1 MKIDRLESK
10 TSNELFELLTKK
22 YPARIRLLDKIVG
35 KQSTP
40 KYIDPSMFHFAKRY
54 PIQAINTT
62 NWRTAGWGII
72 NNKYT
77 GKFIDYET
85 GLLNNDDE
93 LINELLNNNKPLI
106 EARPPTIG
114 ASATPDIIWQ
124 YPEKKNYE
132 LNEATSSTIG
142 DSISLKGGGRRRQR
156 QTKVKSKKLENKR
169 RTRSRK

>member
-1 MKIDRLESK
+1 MKINRLEGK

-22 YPARIRLLDKIVG
+22 YPARLDYWDKLVG
-35 KQSTP
+35 KQPTP

-54 PIQAINTT
+54 PINAINTT
-62 NWRTAGWGII
+62 TWRTAGWEII

-77 GKFIDYET
+77 GKFKDYET

-114 ASATPDIIWQ
+114 ASATPDIIWP
-124 YPEKKNYE
+124 YPE
-132 LNEATSSTIG
+132 NEATSSTIG